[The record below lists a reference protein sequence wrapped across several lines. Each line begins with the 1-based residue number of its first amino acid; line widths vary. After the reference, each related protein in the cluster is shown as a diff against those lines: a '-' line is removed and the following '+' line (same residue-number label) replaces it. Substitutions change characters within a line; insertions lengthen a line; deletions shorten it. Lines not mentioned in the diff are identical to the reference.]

1 MKESTA
7 LPRLVML
14 PTGSLVL
21 HEECDPRRVDKLCQ
35 RIRADGHLKHPPIVT
50 ALPNSECYVVLDG
63 ANRTMAFSTM
73 HVPHIVA
80 QQVSYGD
87 PGVELSTWHHVVA
100 GMPLETFEAALS
112 QVGGLKLVE
121 CSLDQARAALATGD
135 AAAYIVCAGGVRKA
149 ISNNGGAG
157 ARAAP
162 VGDIRLL
169 NDLVAVYKGR
179 AEIFR
184 ASNDIWEIQAPYYPG
199 ITALIVFPHYS
210 PADIL
215 KLVRRGEKVPTGITR
230 HAIPNR
236 ALYINIPLDILS
248 ADWTLDRKRAW
259 LDEWLMQQ
267 MAANAIRY
275 YSESTFLFG
284 Q

>member
-14 PTGSLVL
+14 PTDSLVL
-21 HEECDPRRVDKLCQ
+21 HEECDPRRVEKLCQ
-35 RIRADGHLKHPPIVT
+35 RLRADGHLKHPPIVA
-50 ALPNSECYVVLDG
+50 ALPASEQYVVLDG

-73 HVPHIVA
+73 RIPHIVA
-80 QQVSYGD
+80 QLVSYGD

-100 GMPLETFEAALS
+100 GMPLDTFEQALT
-112 QVGGLKLVE
+112 QVAGLRLVD
-121 CSLDQARAALATGD
+121 CTLDEARAALATGE
-135 AAAYIVCAGGVRKA
+135 AAAYIVCASGVRKA
-149 ISNNGGAG
+149 ITNNGGT
-157 ARAAP
+157 RLR
-162 VGDIRLL
+162 DIRLL

-199 ITALIVFPHYS
+199 ITALIVFPQYS

-215 KLVRRGEKVPTGITR
+215 MLVRRGDKVPTGITR

-236 ALYINIPLDILS
+236 ALYINIPLEILS
-248 ADWTLDRKRAW
+248 ADWTLKRKRAW
-259 LDEWLMQQ
+259 LGEWLMQQ